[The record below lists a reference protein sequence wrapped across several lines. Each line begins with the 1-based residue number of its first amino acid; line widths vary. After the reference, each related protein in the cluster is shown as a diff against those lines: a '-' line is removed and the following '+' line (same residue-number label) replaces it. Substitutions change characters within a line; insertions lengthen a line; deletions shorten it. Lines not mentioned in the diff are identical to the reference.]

1 MNAAFYNK
9 RELADVIGILR
20 MEFFFSGHS
29 GEFKPIVWILNSEQS
44 SLLDGTERL
53 EQPM

>member
-9 RELADVIGILR
+9 RGLADVIGILR
-20 MEFFFSGHS
+20 MGFFFSGYS
-29 GEFKPIVWILNSEQS
+29 GEFKPIIWILKSEQS